1 MDWLCPNYDTVLA
14 QQLNKYHGSISEV
27 NTIANIL
34 PTVQTGD
41 LHAVVYD
48 LTDSLMHVSFCRR
61 ASADPSEPQYAY
73 ERQFTRLDM
82 KDVFAQAPPQV

>member
-1 MDWLCPNYDTVLA
+1 MSE
-14 QQLNKYHGSISEV
+14 QLSKYHGSISEV

-48 LTDSLMHVSFCRR
+48 LTDSLMHVSFARQ
-61 ASADPSEPQYAY
+61 AGADESEPLYAY
-73 ERQFTRLDM
+73 ERQFTRLNM
-82 KDVFAQAPPQV
+82 KEVFAQQPPQV

>member
-1 MDWLCPNYDTVLA
+1 
-14 QQLNKYHGSISEV
+14 V

-48 LTDSLMHVSFCRR
+48 LTESKMHVSFARR
-61 ASADPSEPQYAY
+61 ADADPSEPQYAY

-82 KDVFAQAPPQV
+82 KAIFAQQPPVV